1 MILKRLRSETADQ
14 HAAMESLLPL
24 LDPTMPVSRYCNL
37 LAKFYGYYSP
47 LEDRLRATKLWM
59 DSGYDWAAR
68 IKTPSLEA
76 DLLVLGEFPLLLPR
90 CEALPVLTTLPQV
103 LGCLYV
109 MEGATLGG
117 QIITKH
123 LQANLGLTPDSGAEF
138 FSGYG
143 DQTRQRW
150 QEFGILLTDTA
161 EQLNQDDAIVDSAN
175 ATFKTLGDWLALKV
189 STSPIPLVESG
200 AAI

>member
-14 HAAMESLLPL
+14 HAAMESQLPL
-24 LDPTMPVSRYCNL
+24 LDPTMPMSRYRNL

-47 LEDRLRATKLWM
+47 LEERLRAANLWT
-59 DSGYDWAAR
+59 DSGYDWVAR
-68 IKTPSLEA
+68 VKSPSLEA
-76 DLLVLGEFPLLLPR
+76 DLLVLGEIPSLLPL
-90 CEALPVLTTLPQV
+90 CEDLPVLTTLPQV

-109 MEGATLGG
+109 IEGATLGG

-123 LQANLGLTPDSGAEF
+123 LQANLGVTPDSGAEF

-150 QEFGILLTDTA
+150 QEFGILLTDSA
-161 EQLNQDDAIVDSAN
+161 EQLNQDDVIVDSAN
-175 ATFKTLGDWLALKV
+175 ATFKTLGDWLALGV
-189 STSPIPLVESG
+189 SASPRSLLEIG

>member
-1 MILKRLRSETADQ
+1 MILKRLRYETADQ
-14 HAAMESLLPL
+14 HAAMESQLPL
-24 LDPTMPVSRYCNL
+24 LDPAMPMSRYRNL

-47 LEDRLRATKLWM
+47 LEDRLRATKLWT
-59 DSGYDWAAR
+59 DSGYDWVAR
-68 IKTPSLEA
+68 VKSPSLEA
-76 DLLVLGEFPLLLPR
+76 DLLVLGEFPSLLPR
-90 CEALPVLTTLPQV
+90 CENLPVLTTLPQV

-123 LQANLGLTPDSGAEF
+123 LQANLGLTRDSGAEF

-161 EQLNQDDAIVDSAN
+161 ELLDQNDAIVDSAN
-175 ATFKTLGDWLALKV
+175 ATFKTLGDWLALGAAI
-189 STSPIPLVESG
+189 SPNPLVEIG